1 MKLKPIKTE
10 NDYIQ
15 ALARLEKIFDARK
28 GSKDGDELE
37 ILGILIEKYENE
49 KFPIDLPDPIEAIK
63 FRMEQLNYTQND
75 LAELIGQKSRASE
88 ILNRKRKL
96 SLDMI
101 RKLSSKLQI
110 PSEVLI
116 QTY

>member
-10 NDYIQ
+10 NDYIE

-63 FRMEQLNYTQND
+63 FRMEQ
-75 LAELIGQKSRASE
+75 
-88 ILNRKRKL
+88 
-96 SLDMI
+96 
-101 RKLSSKLQI
+101 
-110 PSEVLI
+110 
-116 QTY
+116 